1 MYLIIKK
8 FELIIIYI
16 KKINIMNP
24 NKLSIMVSDFK
35 RDNFVPNE
43 LSLIILDKNKKVLF
57 DFTIISN
64 FFGLFE
70 IKDKNILKKLKKL
83 ANDRFNYLLD
93 DNNVAQFYGDK
104 ILEIYNEDNNIDIP
118 FDDLFV
124 DF

>member
-1 MYLIIKK
+1 MTT
-8 FELIIIYI
+8 
-16 KKINIMNP
+16 

-35 RDNFVPNE
+35 RDNFVPKE
-43 LSLIILDKNKKVLF
+43 LSFIILDKNKKVLF

>member
-1 MYLIIKK
+1 MTT
-8 FELIIIYI
+8 
-16 KKINIMNP
+16 

-35 RDNFVPNE
+35 RENFVPKE

>member
-1 MYLIIKK
+1 MTT
-8 FELIIIYI
+8 
-16 KKINIMNP
+16 

-35 RDNFVPNE
+35 RENFVPKE

-70 IKDKNILKKLKKL
+70 IKDKTILKKLKKL

-104 ILEIYNEDNNIDIP
+104 ILEIYNEDSNIDIP

>member
-1 MYLIIKK
+1 MTT
-8 FELIIIYI
+8 
-16 KKINIMNP
+16 

-35 RDNFVPNE
+35 RDNFVPKE

-104 ILEIYNEDNNIDIP
+104 ILEIYNESNNIDIP
-118 FDDLFV
+118 FEDLFF

>member
-1 MYLIIKK
+1 MTT
-8 FELIIIYI
+8 
-16 KKINIMNP
+16 

-35 RDNFVPNE
+35 RDNFVPKE

-70 IKDKNILKKLKKL
+70 IKDVNILKKLKKL

-104 ILEIYNEDNNIDIP
+104 ILEIYNESNNIDIP
-118 FDDLFV
+118 FEDLFV

>member
-1 MYLIIKK
+1 
-8 FELIIIYI
+8 
-16 KKINIMNP
+16 MNP

-35 RDNFVPNE
+35 RDNFVPKE

-104 ILEIYNEDNNIDIP
+104 ILEIYNEDNNINIP

>member
-35 RDNFVPNE
+35 RDNFVPKE

-57 DFTIISN
+57 DFTIVSN

>member
-1 MYLIIKK
+1 MTT
-8 FELIIIYI
+8 
-16 KKINIMNP
+16 

-35 RDNFVPNE
+35 RENFVPKE

-104 ILEIYNEDNNIDIP
+104 IQEIYNENNNIDIP